1 MDFIVGVY
9 FKLMGWQI
17 VGNPQL
23 QLKKGIWVVGPHT
36 SIGDF
41 FTGLALRHML
51 PLKIGF
57 LGKHTL
63 FTWYSSWFFRAL
75 SCYPV
80 DRTKTNNLVGAVV
93 ETFNQHDSIR
103 IALAHEGTRKN
114 VKNFKTG
121 FYFIALEAKIPIVL
135 AGFELKNRRA
145 VFGPVIYPTGNYK
158 EDMKPFYEF
167 YSKLNAPKKDWVLAY
182 EATGE
187 IVEPTARK

>member
-1 MDFIVGVY
+1 MDFIVGIY
-9 FKLMGWQI
+9 YKLNGWRI
-17 VGNPQL
+17 EGNPQL

-36 SIGDF
+36 SFLDF
-41 FTGLALRHML
+41 FAGLALRYML
-51 PLKIGF
+51 PLDIGF

-63 FTWYSSWFFRAL
+63 FTWYGSWFFRAL
-75 SCYPV
+75 NCYPV
-80 DRTKTNNLVGAVV
+80 DRTKTNNLVGAVAGL
-93 ETFNQHDSIR
+93 FKKHDTLR

-121 FYFIALEAKIPIVL
+121 FYFIALEANVPIVL
-135 AGFELKNRRA
+135 AGFELKNKKA
-145 VFGPVIYPTGNYK
+145 VFGPIIYPTGNYK

-167 YSKLNAPKKDWVLAY
+167 FSKLDAPKKDWLLAY